1 MKTLYIRDLMVL
13 LGKFSRDCGAAWTL
27 KESKELT
34 PHSHGPSS
42 SSQMPEGGKC
52 SALTVRVLEAVM
64 LYKKKPS

>member
-1 MKTLYIRDLMVL
+1 MKTLYVRDLMVL

-34 PHSHGPSS
+34 PHSQGPSS

-52 SALTVRVLEAVM
+52 SALTVRVKAVL
-64 LYKKKPS
+64 LYKKKPN